1 MTLLERQLLVVQKLR
16 SSMPDVDSTYFYL
29 SETLNIKAHLRN
41 TKEQFDVRRS
51 PEEGFEENRK
61 KIN

>member
-16 SSMPDVDSTYFYL
+16 SSMPDVDRTYFYL

-41 TKEQFDVRRS
+41 TKEQFN
-51 PEEGFEENRK
+51 GK
-61 KIN
+61 

>member
-16 SSMPDVDSTYFYL
+16 SSMPDVDRTYFYL

-41 TKEQFDVRRS
+41 TKEQFNVRGS
-51 PEEGFEENRK
+51 SEIGFEENRK

>member
-16 SSMPDVDSTYFYL
+16 SSMPDVDRTYFYL
-29 SETLNIKAHLRN
+29 SESLNIKAHLRN
-41 TKEQFDVRRS
+41 TKDKVNVRRS